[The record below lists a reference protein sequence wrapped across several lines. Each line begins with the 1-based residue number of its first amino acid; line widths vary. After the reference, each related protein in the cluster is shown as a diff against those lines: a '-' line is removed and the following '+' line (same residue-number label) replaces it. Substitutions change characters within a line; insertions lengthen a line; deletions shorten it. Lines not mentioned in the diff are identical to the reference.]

1 MIINQREKRSPP
13 ELKCHRNV
21 FSVGIHFCGQKL
33 VLFLK
38 IFALVFLNEA
48 TYFVNML
55 GRFLH
60 ILPPLFF
67 ISFFRVA
74 AAQQPPSPNFSK
86 ILFSRATTIKKTWE
100 KNFTL
105 PQPGHVI
112 AQLHISSDTDWEDP
126 KLPAALLEVTVDERL
141 ASHLVTFMGRAKAGH
156 AYAVHL
162 GFLTS
167 GQHELTLQRAD
178 SANAGVKLHHAR
190 FDVYYA
196 NHPFYPMLA
205 HAPIIFGR
213 SRRNTQTA
221 DAHGNWL
228 DPDMRF
234 SDVPLLMAYE
244 KRELPSGQ
252 ELKYTV
258 FFSNENG
265 GTPPPGLL
273 HLWGRYTDIEWAYR
287 VELEA
292 NGQRRRDF
300 FQGRNHQ
307 EFSYLGG
314 FENEQPALQV
324 ATLNNMFSDSLTTQ
338 LRFALPPIFAI
349 PPDGLRES
357 VMLDAPWTWRV
368 SAKEARREQR
378 LNPQPADTTRIAD
391 LRRYLYLQFIAEPE
405 TPTILDS
412 TTQMR
417 VGGTKAG
424 GYFVA
429 KFKNDPNEYA
439 SNLGHPRL
447 IIRSDKTMARQTAI
461 PLPAGMGADD
471 LQSLEFVADPNG
483 GNVLLKSVVRLF
495 ALDNDDRPRVWKQ
508 NWRGLLRLAA
518 GQRAVI
524 FENP

>member
-1 MIINQREKRSPP
+1 
-13 ELKCHRNV
+13 
-21 FSVGIHFCGQKL
+21 
-33 VLFLK
+33 
-38 IFALVFLNEA
+38 
-48 TYFVNML
+48 ML
-55 GRFLH
+55 GRFLQ

-67 ISFFRVA
+67 LSFFRVA
-74 AAQQPPSPNFSK
+74 AAQQLPSPNFSK
-86 ILFSRATTIKKTWE
+86 ILFSRATTLKKNWE

-112 AQLHISSDTDWEDP
+112 AHLQISSDTDWEDP

-156 AYAVHL
+156 PYAVHL
-162 GFLTS
+162 GFLTA
-167 GQHELTLQRAD
+167 GPHELALQRAD
-178 SANAGVKLHHAR
+178 SADASVKLHHAR
-190 FDVYYA
+190 LDVYYA
-196 NHPFYPMLA
+196 NHAFYPVLA

-213 SRRNTQTA
+213 SRRHSKTA
-221 DAHGNWL
+221 DAHGSWL

-244 KRELPSGQ
+244 KRELPSGH
-252 ELKYTV
+252 ELKYTI

-287 VELEA
+287 VELES
-292 NGQRRRDF
+292 NGQRRHDF

-314 FENEQPALQV
+314 FENEQPLLQV
-324 ATLNNMFSDSLTTQ
+324 ATLNNMFSDSLTTPR
-338 LRFALPPIFAI
+338 RFALPPVFAI

-378 LNPQPADTTRIAD
+378 LNPHPTDTTRIAD
-391 LRRYLYLQFIAEPE
+391 LRRYLFIQFIAEPE
-405 TPTILDS
+405 TL
-412 TTQMR
+412 
-417 VGGTKAG
+417 GTEAG

-439 SNLGHPRL
+439 SNLGHARL

-461 PLPAGMGADD
+461 PLPSGMEADA
-471 LQSLEFVADPNG
+471 LQSLEFVADPQG
-483 GNVLLKSVVRLF
+483 ASVILKNVARLF
-495 ALDNDDRPRVWKQ
+495 TLGSDDQPRLWKE
-508 NWRGLLRLAA
+508 NWRGLLRLTA

-524 FENP
+524 LENQ